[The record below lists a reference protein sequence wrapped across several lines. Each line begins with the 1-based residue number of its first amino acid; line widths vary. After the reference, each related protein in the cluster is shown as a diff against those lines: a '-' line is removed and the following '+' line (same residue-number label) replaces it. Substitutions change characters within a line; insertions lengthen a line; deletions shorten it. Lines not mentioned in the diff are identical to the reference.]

1 MKSAGP
7 RALIAIRQNRADHTA
22 PLRQVFKRFR
32 WRRLLC
38 SAPTLSPSRWA
49 LEHTSVL
56 DDCTAPSCRRH
67 AADTPPPRSLVSVL
81 AATPSAA
88 PPLCATPRS
97 ALPPSSR
104 PSAHRFNAH
113 SICSLNQRCLY
124 SYLLQAATPRTPQP
138 PAIAA
143 VSSASERKPNYTP
156 PFSNKLA
163 PTSFPSTHCSILSN
177 SEPLH
182 HSSELL
188 RHCLEPPTSFLT
200 APKALTVDRTTR
212 RSSSTSFSTV
222 SSPLTPGCSATLQF
236 SP

>member
-32 WRRLLC
+32 RRCLLR
-38 SAPTLSPSRWA
+38 SAPALSPSHWA

-56 DDCTAPSCRRH
+56 NDCTAPCCRRH
-67 AADTPPPRSLVSVL
+67 AADTPPPRPLVSVL

-104 PSAHRFNAH
+104 PSAQRIKAC
-113 SICSLNQRCLY
+113 SVSSLNQRCPPSHLFR
-124 SYLLQAATPRTPQP
+124 AATPRASYA

-143 VSSASERKPNYTP
+143 ASSASERKPNYTP
-156 PFSNKLA
+156 PFSNRLRPRPPQA
-163 PTSFPSTHCSILSN
+163 PT
-177 SEPLH
+177 
-182 HSSELL
+182 
-188 RHCLEPPTSFLT
+188 
-200 APKALTVDRTTR
+200 
-212 RSSSTSFSTV
+212 
-222 SSPLTPGCSATLQF
+222 TPF
-236 SP
+236 